1 MGRMQWVVLR
11 RTECRGGVALAHDG
25 YWLDGFRR
33 TFGTLFVDN
42 LSLDEINLSQS
53 QLRHSQFERGTFGAI
68 LAEAG
73 FL

>member
-1 MGRMQWVVLR
+1 MSWRS
-11 RTECRGGVALAHDG
+11 ALAHDG
-25 YWLDGFRR
+25 YWLDGFSR

-53 QLRHSQFERGTFGAI
+53 QLRHSQFECGTFGAI

-73 FL
+73 FW